1 MTIENDKSS
10 NEISEYDQEQGIIKV
25 RTRPNIPVN
34 LKLRVFNGASEA
46 AQQYIEVDETKKKR
60 KLGII
65 LTSVMTMTNHSG
77 FKVWTIQFHEK
88 KLLLLLFFSWN
99 KKNVIFFFKIT
110 DEYGLYK
117 PKEDR
122 DARVK
127 AGIRIAHQKNY
138 PFSVKCS
145 NPEIGQFRMPIFINF
160 VTEGIDGINQTQLYT
175 ICREIR
181 LIVTNSDVDHL
192 KPTTP
197 FVKPKPVIFFSV
209 KL

>member
-1 MTIENDKSS
+1 MKYRNTTKNKALSKSELVQIFRLISNWEFSTEPRRPLSNTSRSMRPKRNENWELFWPQSW
-10 NEISEYDQEQGIIKV
+10 QW
-25 RTRPNIPVN
+25 P
-34 LKLRVFNGASEA
+34 
-46 AQQYIEVDETKKKR
+46 
-60 KLGII
+60 II
-65 LTSVMTMTNHSG
+65 LDSRYEPFNFT
-77 FKVWTIQFHEK
+77 KK